1 MLALCTHSEHGG
13 TTEAAMMLVRISLEG
28 DKPGGG
34 GFDYSPDRMAR
45 AAEME
50 IITEPARRG
59 TTPTAG
65 GLGSC
70 HGNQGLP
77 GHSSLGLAPFPQP
90 NICFLKGCWELVGV
104 AAKGEW
110 ASISLLEGGGEEK
123 NPKEK
128 QIRTS
133 IQ

>member
-1 MLALCTHSEHGG
+1 M
-13 TTEAAMMLVRISLEG
+13 
-28 DKPGGG
+28 GGG
-34 GFDYSPDRMAR
+34 EFDYSPDRMAR

-50 IITEPARRG
+50 IITEPARQG
-59 TTPTAG
+59 TKRTAG

-70 HGNQGLP
+70 HGNRGLL
-77 GHSSLGLAPFPQP
+77 GHSSFGLAPFPQP
-90 NICFLKGCWELVGV
+90 NICFLKGCWELAGV

-110 ASISLLEGGGEEK
+110 ESISLLEMGGGEK